1 MQCNAELPELMSC
14 NPWFASLPPVD
25 QKMMLRE
32 STLIHLAPGEWL
44 FRKGD
49 VPSGFHG
56 LCTGRLKAS
65 TLREDGREAILV
77 ILEPGHWFGQT
88 SMITGQPRNHDV
100 TALESAEVLMIEAGA
115 FDAMMRCNAFAR
127 AIASLE
133 AMHTSLVFRM
143 LEDATLYSTRAR
155 IARRLMRLSL
165 GDTTTASVSQSKI
178 PISQDTLAK
187 MLGIT
192 RQTLSL
198 ELKAMVTAGAIA
210 LGYGR
215 IDILSAEI
223 LKSFEDKI

>member
-1 MQCNAELPELMSC
+1 
-14 NPWFASLPPVD
+14 
-25 QKMMLRE
+25 
-32 STLIHLAPGEWL
+32 
-44 FRKGD
+44 
-49 VPSGFHG
+49 
-56 LCTGRLKAS
+56 
-65 TLREDGREAILV
+65 
-77 ILEPGHWFGQT
+77 
-88 SMITGQPRNHDV
+88 
-100 TALESAEVLMIEAGA
+100 
-115 FDAMMRCNAFAR
+115 MMRCNAFAR

-143 LEDATLYSTRAR
+143 LEDATLHSTRAR
-155 IARRLMRLSL
+155 IARRLMGLSL
-165 GDTTTASVSQSKI
+165 GDTTTARVSQSKI